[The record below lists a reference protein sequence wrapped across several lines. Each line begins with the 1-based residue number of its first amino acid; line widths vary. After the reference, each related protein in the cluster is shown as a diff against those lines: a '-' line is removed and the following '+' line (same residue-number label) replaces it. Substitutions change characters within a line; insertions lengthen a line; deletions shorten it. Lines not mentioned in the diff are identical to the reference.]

1 MERGK
6 LIGLNLMLFVMLV
19 AIGFYSYVLLN
30 GGNINVLR
38 SPNSRNVLI
47 AIGIG
52 FIIVLILWI
61 ITFKNLLKE
70 SHVMMKM

>member
-19 AIGFYSYVLLN
+19 AIGFYSYMLLN

>member
-19 AIGFYSYVLLN
+19 AIGFYSYILLN

-38 SPNSRNVLI
+38 SPNTRNVLI

-61 ITFKNLLKE
+61 ITFKNLLRE